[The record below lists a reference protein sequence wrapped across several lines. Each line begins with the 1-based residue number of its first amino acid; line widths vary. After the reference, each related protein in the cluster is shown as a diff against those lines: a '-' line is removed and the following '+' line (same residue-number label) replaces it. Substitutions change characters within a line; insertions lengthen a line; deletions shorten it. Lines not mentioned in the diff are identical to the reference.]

1 MNRNEIGDLPVRDE
15 ENTGMA
21 DIKRPWSLPQ
31 IIWSAIA
38 GIVVWSA
45 VGFSWTGT
53 GFDWTTQG
61 GARRMSTNDV
71 VEQLAT
77 ICVAQARGSNRAE
90 VALKE
95 FAQVGNWQRRQ
106 FIEKTQWAVMPGSAS
121 EQSGV
126 ADRCATKLL
135 AS

>member
-31 IIWSAIA
+31 TIWGAIA

-45 VGFSWTGT
+45 AGFSWTGT
-53 GFDWTTQG
+53 GFDWATQG
-61 GARRMSTNDV
+61 GARCMLMNDV

-77 ICVAQARGSNRAE
+77 ICVAHRPA
-90 VALKE
+90 
-95 FAQVGNWQRRQ
+95 F
-106 FIEKTQWAVMPGSAS
+106 
-121 EQSGV
+121 
-126 ADRCATKLL
+126 
-135 AS
+135 